1 MAGAALTQDEVR
13 AVYDFY
19 NGAIAAIAAVRQFAK
34 SNPQLA
40 AAMPVPEYPS
50 KHNIVKQLCVRLG
63 GVAR

>member
-1 MAGAALTQDEVR
+1 MEEVR

-40 AAMPVPEYPS
+40 ATLPVPEYPAN
-50 KHNIVKQLCVRLG
+50 HDIVKQLCVRLG